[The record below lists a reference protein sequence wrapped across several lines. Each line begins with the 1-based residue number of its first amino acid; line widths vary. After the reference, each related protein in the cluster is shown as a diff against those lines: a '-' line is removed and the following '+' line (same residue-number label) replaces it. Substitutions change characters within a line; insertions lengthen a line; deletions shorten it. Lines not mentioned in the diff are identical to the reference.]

1 MRSRGYGVENER
13 FEEPCLSF
21 LFVAGMSNCRFFQ
34 CNLDYFRGAFDV
46 GLSLHA
52 CGLATDLV
60 LAKCLSAPSGPGRF
74 RDSLFWIPQKMI

>member
-1 MRSRGYGVENER
+1 
-13 FEEPCLSF
+13 
-21 LFVAGMSNCRFFQ
+21 MSNCRFFQ

-60 LAKCLSAPSGPGRF
+60 LAKCLSAPSG
-74 RDSLFWIPQKMI
+74 LV